1 MLAVL
6 RLHQVNFG
14 PSLSGIRGAVYGRR
28 FLGFE
33 LNCNTRVCVKEMQP
47 IKAVLEGN
55 GNLSPGLSAVHSAED
70 SIRWFI
76 DQ

>member
-1 MLAVL
+1 MDNPVRA
-6 RLHQVNFG
+6 FAY

-47 IKAVLEGN
+47 IKAVLE
-55 GNLSPGLSAVHSAED
+55 PGQKH
-70 SIRWFI
+70 
-76 DQ
+76 